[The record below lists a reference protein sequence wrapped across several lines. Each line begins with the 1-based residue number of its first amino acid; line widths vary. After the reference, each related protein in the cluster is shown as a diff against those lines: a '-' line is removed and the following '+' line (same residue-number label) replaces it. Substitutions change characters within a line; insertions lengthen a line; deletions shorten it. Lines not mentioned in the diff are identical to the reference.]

1 MLHGEQ
7 YLELYKPLPTSGQ
20 SFCVA
25 DLFVI
30 LSTFLIVMLKVERGK
45 LSFDIFIYCKKW
57 RRRKANCCTVEGNKK
72 LCYRPLVL
80 CSYDTHRKLM
90 PNV

>member
-25 DLFVI
+25 DLLVI
-30 LSTFLIVMLKVERGK
+30 MSVFLVVELKVEG
-45 LSFDIFIYCKKW
+45 SCVSIFFIFIFKYSNYKRSGGEERQTVVLLKGI
-57 RRRKANCCTVEGNKK
+57 RNCM
-72 LCYRPLVL
+72 L
-80 CSYDTHRKLM
+80 
-90 PNV
+90 

>member
-25 DLFVI
+25 DLCFSMTAVPVAI
-30 LSTFLIVMLKVERGK
+30 LMEI
-45 LSFDIFIYCKKW
+45 W
-57 RRRKANCCTVEGNKK
+57 K
-72 LCYRPLVL
+72 LCFQVDFLHILVTKVGGEERQPVGL
-80 CSYDTHRKLM
+80 LKEF
-90 PNV
+90 